1 MLRIAINYLR
11 PGMML
16 GRDIY
21 GIDSR
26 IILAAG
32 VTLTE
37 KHIEHLKKW
46 NVVSVHIKNPL
57 IELPAVDNVIQE
69 TTRIKA
75 LKITQSTLDKT
86 YKTGSFTH
94 SDSTKEIV
102 SSIINQ
108 VLEKRH
114 ALIHLAQI
122 HRHHDDLLSH
132 SINVCILSTLTAIAL
147 GVQERSQ
154 LTTITLGAMFHDIGL
169 ILVPKHI
176 LTKVEPLTPE
186 EQDIFKS
193 HTKLGFEILRKNRD
207 IPLIVSHIAFQHHE
221 RFDGKGYPRKI
232 ASSDINN
239 LAHIVSIASEYDNMV
254 ADRPG
259 QKGLE
264 THVAYETIVAGV
276 NTMFEPIIAK
286 AFLSRIALYPIGTM
300 VKLTSGEIGAVT
312 KTIPLIQHRPE
323 IQVIID
329 SNKNFLDKP
338 YTIDLASKESLTV
351 FIESILN
358 DAEALDLFVRLGNR
372 G

>member
-1 MLRIAINYLR
+1 MLRIALEYLR

-21 GIDSR
+21 GTDSR

-32 VTLTE
+32 VTLNE
-37 KHIEHLKKW
+37 KYIEHLRKW

-75 LKITQSTLDKT
+75 LQITQAALDKT
-86 YKTGSFTH
+86 YKTGYFTH
-94 SDSTKEIV
+94 SNNTKEIV
-102 SSIINQ
+102 SSIISQ

-114 ALIHLAQI
+114 TLIHLAQI

-147 GVQERSQ
+147 GIQERSE
-154 LTTITLGAMFHDIGL
+154 LTIITLGAMLHDIGL
-169 ILVPKHI
+169 IMIPKTI
-176 LTKVEPLTPE
+176 LTKAEPLTLE
-186 EQDIFKS
+186 EQEIFQS

-207 IPLIVSHIAFQHHE
+207 IPLLVSHIAFQHHE
-221 RFDGKGYPRKI
+221 RFDGNGYPRKI
-232 ASSDINN
+232 AASEINK
-239 LAHIVSIASEYDNMV
+239 LAHIVAIANEYDNMV

-264 THVAYETIVAGV
+264 THVAYESIVAGV
-276 NTMFEPIIAK
+276 NTVFEPTMAK
-286 AFLSRIALYPIGTM
+286 AFLSRIALYPVGTM
-300 VKLTSGEIGAVT
+300 VKLTTGEVGAVT
-312 KTIPLIQHRPE
+312 KVTPLLQHRPE

-329 SNKNFLDKP
+329 SNQTFLDQP
-338 YTIDLASKESLTV
+338 YTIDLASKESLTI
-351 FIESILN
+351 FIDNVLS
-358 DAEALDLFVRLGNR
+358 DADALDLFLRLKKSG
-372 G
+372 